1 MKEKVLG
8 FILNLFEL
16 HGTAGKN
23 SIKSNLQRPVTQ
35 THQDRMDKP
44 LFQLNPGLIT
54 SFCHSYFL
62 SPPTNPPGFIAEVA
76 SLLEIMVQ
84 AKRLVGYQ
92 LQALGNTNGKLF
104 AQKGR

>member
-1 MKEKVLG
+1 
-8 FILNLFEL
+8 
-16 HGTAGKN
+16 
-23 SIKSNLQRPVTQ
+23 
-35 THQDRMDKP
+35 MDKP